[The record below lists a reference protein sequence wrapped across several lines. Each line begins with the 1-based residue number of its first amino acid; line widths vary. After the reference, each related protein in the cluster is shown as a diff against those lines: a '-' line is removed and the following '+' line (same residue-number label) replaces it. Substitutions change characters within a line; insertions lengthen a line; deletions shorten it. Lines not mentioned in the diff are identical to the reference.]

1 MSRGALGKNNWALFL
16 MLLAGIMLGG
26 FIGNAAAGVSG
37 LSWLNYGQSFGF
49 ASPIVL
55 DLGILVITFGLSI
68 KITIASIIG
77 VLIAIIIYRLFKF
90 TRNRKSLGRGKL
102 LPEAFC
108 VCLMRGH
115 KSFRGH
121 YPAPKL

>member
-16 MLLAGIMLGG
+16 MLLAG
-26 FIGNAAAGVSG
+26 NAAAGVSV

-77 VLIAIIIYRLFKF
+77 VLIAIIIYRLI
-90 TRNRKSLGRGKL
+90 
-102 LPEAFC
+102 
-108 VCLMRGH
+108 
-115 KSFRGH
+115 
-121 YPAPKL
+121 